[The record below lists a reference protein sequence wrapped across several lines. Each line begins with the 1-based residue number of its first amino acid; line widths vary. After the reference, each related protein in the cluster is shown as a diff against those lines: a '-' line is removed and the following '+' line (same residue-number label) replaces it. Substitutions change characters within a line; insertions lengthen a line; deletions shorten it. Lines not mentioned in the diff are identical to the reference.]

1 MKSYLTYITEIDN
14 IVGSGFMPDPDKF
27 GGRFKQ
33 FNLRNVEPQRD
44 LEKAGDIFPDTDA
57 PRPSAHHPDSDKL
70 SDRLKK
76 EMDRLRDK
84 RVRGMKNFE
93 DYTDALAPALKP
105 EQTKIKNVDDM
116 MKAMERLRGELKGPM
131 DKLDAQ
137 RSASPD
143 HRPPGTPKPPKAA
156 DVDFDDKLKKN
167 LANAEKKYD
176 DMLDRAGIKP
186 ETPVDP
192 PRPPQKGTPTFTPDP
207 AGKGSVKDGTLGF
220 TKKDVQHLM
229 DLEKEFAA
237 KEAAKKNIDA
247 YTPEELAR
255 RDKIRGSIK
264 KAAGDFQTS
273 MTDQAAKLRTTP
285 KPPSMMSRI
294 GSIAKTVG
302 SVAQTP
308 AGRAA
313 LKGLAVVGAAA
324 EGGNIGYQ
332 IQQASGLSRGID
344 PRDISN
350 RVAMQR
356 GIEDTR
362 TRKGVFELD
371 LPNPFGGYDH
381 LPWAEKRK
389 RQQELAKNIRA
400 WEETPTTPEVTRQ
413 ISPSTLKK
421 FRTDPELERE
431 LIQSIGAAP
440 YSDEDI
446 LRHIQ
451 RRTGARAEKQ
461 K

>member
-33 FNLRNVEPQRD
+33 FNLRNIEPQRD

-137 RSASPD
+137 RSASPY

-156 DVDFDDKLKKN
+156 DVDFFTPEEEAELKKISGDIEDAKKKVNNNFDDKLKKN

-255 RDKIRGSIK
+255 RDKIRGSIE

-294 GSIAKTVG
+294 GSIAKTVAKNPLVRLG
-302 SVAQTP
+302 
-308 AGRAA
+308 GKA
-313 LKGLAVVGAAA
+313 LGIAAA
-324 EGGNIGYQ
+324 PLGAYGIYADAQDIASKLTGYEKEEMERRRRDP
-332 IQQASGLSRGID
+332 SRSVTT
-344 PRDISN
+344 SN
-350 RVAMQR
+350 LTSFVR
-356 GIEDTR
+356 
-362 TRKGVFELD
+362 
-371 LPNPFGGYDH
+371 
-381 LPWAEKRK
+381 
-389 RQQELAKNIRA
+389 
-400 WEETPTTPEVTRQ
+400 
-413 ISPSTLKK
+413 SPGTK
-421 FRTDPELERE
+421 F
-431 LIQSIGAAP
+431 
-440 YSDEDI
+440 
-446 LRHIQ
+446 
-451 RRTGARAEKQ
+451 
-461 K
+461 